1 MKKARRITFE
11 YAPEYANA
19 SSTLMRFS
27 GRNDMPKL
35 RIKQSNRRD
44 GYMFVPN
51 RSCASLKVIKFLLLT
66 GVVVGAAISSAAD
79 LHARERSADTSSS
92 TTRSVSASERIAAA
106 DLIST
111 SSLPAF
117 TDAQSSGVVSTALN
131 PSSSDIVSLDSTDTG
146 TVESSLRAS
155 LFWGEVGDPNGY
167 SLQQLL
173 SMAAK
178 ANPNWGTYA
187 ANHAAAH
194 AELIGACVFPNPEV
208 EVEVG
213 KETARK
219 GGDSARTYALSFSQ
233 PIEMPGKRLARQ
245 VEAQAGFAVV
255 AGETL
260 EFESMLRGD
269 VAEAYWTVQYHD
281 ALQRLWQ
288 TLLDVAS
295 RLEDIAKARVEL
307 GESGNIEL
315 VNANVEVLRA
325 KRERDAARRRMIGAK
340 AALNALVGGC
350 LGTNFRL
357 SQGFPESPKTI
368 ELRNSS
374 TSAMACHPRLQ
385 RLAAELE
392 QRYATI
398 DKERTAWWPD
408 LRLGA
413 RTEHALDSNSAAI
426 TAGIEVPLFNRNQGG
441 IAKAQAQAQKTYN
454 DIAIAFNELRRD
466 VEVAYQNYELAREQ
480 IATYNDG
487 LKQASEQAVSLA
499 YVSYRAGATGYLDVL
514 TARRLLQE
522 TEQGYIQALYDAA
535 TAKARLDKATGK
547 LIRSRSREKTQ
558 TVRTEEMKVSK

>member
-1 MKKARRITFE
+1 MLVDT
-11 YAPEYANA
+11 
-19 SSTLMRFS
+19 
-27 GRNDMPKL
+27 
-35 RIKQSNRRD
+35 
-44 GYMFVPN
+44 
-51 RSCASLKVIKFLLLT
+51 RSADHRTGICVRVLATALICALLNI
-66 GVVVGAAISSAAD
+66 VGAAFGKEPTGAVSSKS
-79 LHARERSADTSSS
+79 RSAS
-92 TTRSVSASERIAAA
+92 RSNEGALA

-111 SSLPAF
+111 SSLPAIADSRVPKF
-117 TDAQSSGVVSTALN
+117 VTSSATQLST
-131 PSSSDIVSLDSTDTG
+131 SDIVSLDAPDTG
-146 TVESSLRAS
+146 TVESSLRES
-155 LFWGEVGDPNGY
+155 LYWGELGSRGGY
-167 SLQQLL
+167 SLSDML

-194 AELIGACVFPNPEV
+194 AELIAACALPNPEV
-208 EVEVG
+208 EVELG

-219 GGDSARTYALSFSQ
+219 GGDSAGTYALSFSQ

-260 EFESMLRGD
+260 EFESLLRGD

-281 ALQRLWQ
+281 ALQRLWG
-288 TLLDVAS
+288 TLLDVAT
-295 RLEDIAKARVEL
+295 RLQDIAKTRVEL

-315 VNANVEVLRA
+315 VNARVEVLRA

-350 LGTNFRL
+350 LSKDFRL
-357 SQGFPESPKTI
+357 SQGFPDSPKTSD
-368 ELRNSS
+368 LRSALEA
-374 TSAMACHPRLQ
+374 AMACHPRLQ
-385 RLAAELE
+385 RLAAQLE
-392 QRYATI
+392 QRYASI

-408 LRLGA
+408 LKLGA
-413 RTEHALDSNSAAI
+413 KKEHALDTDSAAI

-441 IAKAQAQAQKTYN
+441 IAKAQAEAQKTYN
-454 DIAIAFNELRRD
+454 DIAIAFNEIRRD

-480 IATYNDG
+480 IATYNEG
-487 LKQASEQAVSLA
+487 LKQASEEAVSLA

-535 TAKARLDKATGK
+535 TAKARFDKATGK
-547 LIRSRSREKTQ
+547 LIT
-558 TVRTEEMKVSK
+558 RTGVQRVTSARTAAK